1 MWGLHVRRSQLAQAQ
16 SSEPLAHVN
25 TSVELLALDDASNEA
40 TSKGIAGA
48 GGVDNL
54 ILVNRM
60 YRVALGITLV
70 LHGDNSR
77 ISSLCDDGHSL
88 SLSVLLWQVGECL
101 GNGWNVVSV
110 QVVRVSICD
119 RFGLISNNVIPVWS
133 SLIERF
139 LEELADERRRER

>member
-1 MWGLHVRRSQLAQAQ
+1 MGSHVRRSQLTQTQ
-16 SSEPLAHVN
+16 CRKPLAHVDA
-25 TSVELLALDDASNEA
+25 SFELLALDDPSNES

-60 YRVALGITLV
+60 YRVALGVTIA
-70 LHGDNSR
+70 LHSNNSR
-77 ISSLCDDGHSL
+77 ICSLGNDGNSL
-88 SLSVLLWQVGECL
+88 SLRVLLWQVGQCL

-110 QVVRVSICD
+110 QVMRVSICD